1 MRRWLKGVLLACGL
15 TAILASSAPIP
26 TDAQTRT
33 PLPVPPRLSLPHAQ
47 YYANHPAE
55 WRQLMQPRTFVP
67 ADMPTAPLAGQPPAA
82 NWQSLTNLYPGT
94 SPSAPMLLTDGTVL
108 VHDQCSPNWY
118 KLTPDNTGNYING
131 TWSSIASLPK
141 INNVQ
146 YAPLYFAS
154 AVLPDGRLV
163 MNGGEYN
170 NDPSTNS
177 CNSGTWTTL
186 GAMYDPV
193 ANTWTAVSPP
203 SGWTTIGDA
212 QSIVLTS
219 GTYMLANCCSKQS
232 ALLDATMLTWT
243 LTGTGKF
250 DENDEEGWT
259 LLPNGN
265 VLTVNAYVGTGTCGT
280 NTEIYSASAGTWSS
294 AGSTPS
300 QLADCTG
307 TSEGGH
313 PSYEMGPQVL
323 RPDGTIVAFGA
334 LTTGVVV
341 PTAIYNTS
349 NPGWSAGP
357 NLPSTCGANGTTPCN
372 LADAPAALLPNGNIL
387 FAVSGGLFKTPT
399 SYFELST
406 TNVITA
412 TTARGNASSDS
423 SYYINFLV
431 LPTGQV
437 LSTDFTD
444 VEIYTPANQNYQS
457 TWQPVVNSVPNKLA
471 PGGTYTLSGTQLSGL
486 SQGASYGDD
495 DQSSTNFPLVKIVNN
510 GTGHVFFAR
519 TTNWTVSVAPGAA
532 GSTNFKVPASTEFGP
547 STLYVVANGIPS
559 AGTAVTISC
568 VALVDTHD
576 FNADCMSDVLWL
588 NGTTGQAVVWLV
600 SGTSVIGGG
609 SPGGAASPWAILGQ
623 RDFNGDGKADLLWRN
638 GSTGQLVVWLLNGTT
653 VIGGGS
659 PGGATS
665 PWQVAGA
672 ADFNRDGFGDVLWWN
687 SSTGQLVIWFLN
699 GTSVIGGGSPG
710 GAGSPWTPV
719 FTGDFNGD
727 GFADILWW
735 NSTSGQL
742 VIWLLNGTSVI
753 GGGSPGSAAPPWQ
766 PFGTGD
772 FNGDGMSDIVWLNTS
787 TGQAVEWFLNGTSVI
802 GGGSPGGA
810 ASPWTI
816 AETGDFNGD
825 GKSDLLW
832 YNTTNGQLVIWLL
845 NGATV
850 IGGGSPGGAASPWVI
865 QGMNAD

>member
-1 MRRWLKGVLLACGL
+1 
-15 TAILASSAPIP
+15 
-26 TDAQTRT
+26 
-33 PLPVPPRLSLPHAQ
+33 
-47 YYANHPAE
+47 
-55 WRQLMQPRTFVP
+55 
-67 ADMPTAPLAGQPPAA
+67 
-82 NWQSLTNLYPGT
+82 
-94 SPSAPMLLTDGTVL
+94 MLLTDGTVL
-108 VHDQCSPNWY
+108 VHEQCSPNWY
-118 KLTPDNTGNYING
+118 KLTPDNAGSYING
-131 TWSSIASLPK
+131 TWSAIATLPMIGGK
-141 INNVQ
+141 Q

-154 AVLPDGRLV
+154 AVLPDGRLI

-170 NDPSTNS
+170 NDPATGS
-177 CNSGTWTTL
+177 CNSGTWSAM
-186 GAMYDPV
+186 GAIYDPI
-193 ANTWTAVSPP
+193 ANAWTAVSPP
-203 SGWTTIGDA
+203 SGWSTIGDA
-212 QSIVLTS
+212 QSIVLTN

-243 LTGTGKF
+243 LTGAGKF

-265 VLTVNAYVGTGTCGT
+265 VLTVDAYVGTGTCGM
-280 NTEIYSASAGTWSS
+280 NSEIYNASTGTWSS
-294 AGSTPS
+294 AGSMPS

-334 LTTGVVV
+334 LTTGAVV

-372 LADAPAALLPNGNIL
+372 LADAPAALLPNGDIL

-444 VEIYTPANQNYQS
+444 VEVYTPANQNYQS
-457 TWQPVVNSVPNKLA
+457 TWQPVVNSVPNRLA
-471 PGGTYTLSGTQLSGL
+471 PGGTYTLSGTQLGGL

-510 GTGHVFFAR
+510 GTSHVFFAR

-532 GSTNFKVPASTEFGP
+532 GSTNFKVPASTDLGP

-559 AGTAVTISC
+559 AGTPVSVSNC
-568 VALVDTHD
+568 VALVASHD
-576 FNADCMSDVLWL
+576 FNDDCNSDLVWYNNTSGQAVLWL
-588 NGTTGQAVVWLV
+588 LNGA
-600 SGTSVIGGG
+600 SVIGGG
-609 SPGGAASPWAILGQ
+609 SPGGAASPWGIVSQ
-623 RDFNGDGKADLLWRN
+623 RDFNGDGNADLLWRN
-638 GSTGQLVVWLLNGTT
+638 G
-653 VIGGGS
+653 
-659 PGGATS
+659 
-665 PWQVAGA
+665 
-672 ADFNRDGFGDVLWWN
+672 
-687 SSTGQLVIWFLN
+687 
-699 GTSVIGGGSPG
+699 
-710 GAGSPWTPV
+710 
-719 FTGDFNGD
+719 
-727 GFADILWW
+727 
-735 NSTSGQL
+735 TSGQL
-742 VIWLLNGTSVI
+742 VIWLMNGASVI
-753 GGGSPGSAAPPWQ
+753 GGGSPGSAASPWIVA
-766 PFGTGD
+766 GTGD
-772 FNGDGMSDIVWLNTS
+772 FDGDGFGDVLWYNPT
-787 TGQAVEWFLNGTSVI
+787 TGQTVIWLLNGTSVI

-810 ASPWTI
+810 ASPWSVAGTGDFNGDGKSDILWYNTSNGQVVLWFLNGSSVIGGGSPGSAPSPWVVAGTGDFNGDGKSDILWLNTSTGQAVVWFVNGTSVTGGGSPGGAAIPWTI

-825 GKSDLLW
+825 GMSDILWYNGSTGQVVLWLLIGTTVLPSSGSPGSAASPWTIAATGDFNGDYVSDILW
-832 YNTTNGQLVIWLL
+832 YNTSSGQVVLWFL
-845 NGATV
+845 NGTSV
-850 IGGGSPGGAASPWVI
+850 IGGGSPGGATSPWRI